1 MANAWEGQVR
11 ASSLK
16 LLGTGVPR
24 SIADW
29 AILGVLCGFLLVF
42 LMPLYLMVVT
52 GLKDATNVSLSS
64 MWNLPAYLSGG
75 GFSEAWRRLWPSMV
89 NSLLM
94 TIPATIISAIL
105 GAVNGYVFSK
115 CKFKGSNLLF
125 ITFAFGM
132 FIPYQSIII
141 PLVKFLQTINLYGT
155 VLGLIAVHV
164 VYGIPIT
171 AMLFRNFFDT
181 LPNELIEAAKIDGA
195 TLINILLRI
204 MLPLARPAFIVTGIY
219 QFTNIWNDFLFGVT
233 IVPNPKAQPITVAL
247 NNLSGSFSVDWNV
260 VMAGAVIAAIPT
272 ALIYIFLGK
281 FFVRGML
288 SGSVKG

>member
-1 MANAWEGQVR
+1 MADDWEGQVR
-11 ASSLK
+11 ASSVK
-16 LLGTGVPR
+16 FFGAGMPR
-24 SIADW
+24 SMADW
-29 AILGVLCGFLLVF
+29 AILGALGCFLLVF

-75 GFSEAWRRLWPSMV
+75 GFSEAWKRLWPSMV
-89 NSLLM
+89 NSLFM

-125 ITFAFGM
+125 IAFAFGM

-195 TLINILLRI
+195 TLIDVLLRI

-288 SGSVKG
+288 AGSVKG

>member
-1 MANAWEGQVR
+1 MADAREGQVR
-11 ASSLK
+11 ASSVK
-16 LLGTGVPR
+16 FFGGGMPR
-24 SIADW
+24 SMADW
-29 AILGVLCGFLLVF
+29 AILGALGFFLLVF

-64 MWNLPAYLSGG
+64 MWNLPTYLSGG
-75 GFSEAWRRLWPSMV
+75 GFSEAWKRLWPSMV
-89 NSLLM
+89 NSLFM
-94 TIPATIISAIL
+94 TIPATIISAVL

-125 ITFAFGM
+125 IAFAFGM

-195 TLINILLRI
+195 TLFDVLLRI
-204 MLPLARPAFIVTGIY
+204 MLPLAKPAFVVTGIY

-260 VMAGAVIAAIPT
+260 VMAGAVIAALPT

-288 SGSVKG
+288 AGSVKG

>member
-1 MANAWEGQVR
+1 MADNWEGQVR
-11 ASSLK
+11 VLSVKFFGA
-16 LLGTGVPR
+16 GMPR

-29 AILGVLCGFLLVF
+29 AILGALCFFLLVF

-75 GFSEAWRRLWPSMV
+75 GFSEAWKRLWPSMV

-94 TIPATIISAIL
+94 TIPATIISAVL

-125 ITFAFGM
+125 IAFAFGM

-141 PLVKFLQTINLYGT
+141 PLVKFLQTVNLYGT

-195 TLINILLRI
+195 TLIDVLLRI
-204 MLPLARPAFIVTGIY
+204 MLPLAKPAFVVTGIY

-260 VMAGAVIAAIPT
+260 VMAGAVIAALPT

-288 SGSVKG
+288 AGSVKG

>member
-1 MANAWEGQVR
+1 MADDWEGQVK
-11 ASSLK
+11 ASSVK
-16 LLGTGVPR
+16 SFGAGMPR

-29 AILGVLCGFLLVF
+29 AILGALCFFLLVF

-75 GFSEAWRRLWPSMV
+75 GFSEAWKRLWPSMV
-89 NSLLM
+89 NSLFM

-125 ITFAFGM
+125 IAFAFGM

-141 PLVKFLQTINLYGT
+141 PLVKFLQSINLYGT

-195 TLINILLRI
+195 TLIDVLLRI
-204 MLPLARPAFIVTGIY
+204 MLPLARPAFIVAGIY

-272 ALIYIFLGK
+272 AVIYIFLGK

-288 SGSVKG
+288 AGSVKG

>member
-1 MANAWEGQVR
+1 MADAWESQVK
-11 ASSLK
+11 ASCVK
-16 LLGTGVPR
+16 LFGAGMPR

-29 AILGVLCGFLLVF
+29 ATLGALCGFLLVF
-42 LMPLYLMVVT
+42 LVPLYLMVVT
-52 GLKDATNVSLSS
+52 GLKEATNVSLSS

-75 GFSEAWRRLWPSMV
+75 GFSEAWKRLCPSMV
-89 NSLLM
+89 NSLFM
-94 TIPATIISAIL
+94 AIPATIISAIL

-115 CKFKGSNLLF
+115 CEFKGSNLLF

-181 LPNELIEAAKIDGA
+181 LPDELIEAAQIDGA
-195 TLINILLRI
+195 RLIDVLLRI
-204 MLPLARPAFIVTGIY
+204 MLPLARPAFIVAGIY

-281 FFVRGML
+281 FFVKGML
-288 SGSVKG
+288 AGSVKG

>member
-1 MANAWEGQVR
+1 MADAGEGQVKA
-11 ASSLK
+11 ASVK
-16 LLGTGVPR
+16 FFGPGMPR
-24 SIADW
+24 SLADW
-29 AILGVLCGFLLVF
+29 GILGVLCLFLLVF
-42 LMPLYLMVVT
+42 LMPLYLMVIT

-75 GFSEAWRRLWPSMV
+75 GFSEAWKRLWPSMV
-89 NSLLM
+89 NSLFM
-94 TIPATIISAIL
+94 TTPATIISAIL

-125 ITFAFGM
+125 IAFAFGM

-195 TLINILLRI
+195 TLIDVLLRI
-204 MLPLARPAFIVTGIY
+204 MLPLARPAFIVAGIY

-288 SGSVKG
+288 AGSVKG

>member
-1 MANAWEGQVR
+1 MADAWEGQVR
-11 ASSLK
+11 ASSVK
-16 LLGTGVPR
+16 FFGAGMPR

-29 AILGVLCGFLLVF
+29 AILGALGFFLLVF

-75 GFSEAWRRLWPSMV
+75 GFSEAWKRLWPSMV
-89 NSLLM
+89 NSLFM
-94 TIPATIISAIL
+94 TIPATIISAVL

-125 ITFAFGM
+125 IAFAFGM

-155 VLGLIAVHV
+155 VLGLIGVHV

-195 TLINILLRI
+195 TLIDVLLRI
-204 MLPLARPAFIVTGIY
+204 MLPLAKPAFVVTGIY

-260 VMAGAVIAAIPT
+260 VMAGAVIAALPT

-288 SGSVKG
+288 AGSVKG

>member
-1 MANAWEGQVR
+1 MADAWEDQVR

-16 LLGTGVPR
+16 LFGAGMPR

-64 MWNLPAYLSGG
+64 MWSLPAYLSGG
-75 GFSEAWRRLWPSMV
+75 GFSEAWKRLWPSMV
-89 NSLLM
+89 NSLFM

>member
-1 MANAWEGQVR
+1 MR
-11 ASSLK
+11 ALSVK
-16 LLGTGVPR
+16 LFGAGMPR

-29 AILGVLCGFLLVF
+29 AILGILCGFLLVF

-75 GFSEAWRRLWPSMV
+75 GFSEAWKRLWPSMV

>member
-1 MANAWEGQVR
+1 MADDWEGQVR
-11 ASSLK
+11 ASSVK
-16 LLGTGVPR
+16 FFGAGMPR

-29 AILGVLCGFLLVF
+29 AILGALCFFLLVF

-75 GFSEAWRRLWPSMV
+75 GFSEAWKRLWPSMV
-89 NSLLM
+89 NSLFM
-94 TIPATIISAIL
+94 TVPATIISAIL

-125 ITFAFGM
+125 IAFAFGM

-181 LPNELIEAAKIDGA
+181 LPNELIEAAKIDDA
-195 TLINILLRI
+195 TLIDVLLRI
-204 MLPLARPAFIVTGIY
+204 MLPLARPAFIVAGIY

-288 SGSVKG
+288 AGSVKG

>member
-1 MANAWEGQVR
+1 MKAPFAG
-11 ASSLK
+11 SLR
-16 LLGTGVPR
+16 LGIPR
-24 SIADW
+24 SIGDW
-29 AILGVLCGFLLVF
+29 AALGALCFFLGVFV
-42 LMPLYLMVVT
+42 MPLYLMAVT
-52 GLKDATNVSLSS
+52 GLKEGTNVSLSS
-64 MWNLPAYLSGG
+64 MWNLPQSLTGG
-75 GFSEAWRRLWPSMV
+75 GFSEAWKRLSPSMV

-94 TIPATIISAIL
+94 TIPATIISSVL

-115 CKFKGSNLLF
+115 CKFKGSNVLF
-125 ITFAFGM
+125 IVFVFGM

-141 PLVKFLQTINLYGT
+141 PLVKFLQTINLYGS
-155 VLGLIAVHV
+155 VLGLIVVHV
-164 VYGIPIT
+164 IYGIPIT
-171 AMLFRNFFDT
+171 ALLFRNFFDT

-195 TLINILLRI
+195 TLMNVLLRI
-204 MLPLARPAFIVTGIY
+204 MLPLARPAFIVAGIY

-260 VMAGAVIAAIPT
+260 VMAGAVVAAIPT

-288 SGSVKG
+288 AGSVKG

>member
-1 MANAWEGQVR
+1 MADAWEDQVR

-16 LLGTGVPR
+16 LFGAGMPR

-29 AILGVLCGFLLVF
+29 AILGALGCFLLVF

-75 GFSEAWRRLWPSMV
+75 GFSEAWKRLWPSMV
-89 NSLLM
+89 NSLFM

>member
-1 MANAWEGQVR
+1 
-11 ASSLK
+11 
-16 LLGTGVPR
+16 
-24 SIADW
+24 
-29 AILGVLCGFLLVF
+29 
-42 LMPLYLMVVT
+42 MPL
-52 GLKDATNVSLSS
+52 
-64 MWNLPAYLSGG
+64 
-75 GFSEAWRRLWPSMV
+75 
-89 NSLLM
+89 
-94 TIPATIISAIL
+94 PATIIVAVL

-125 ITFAFGM
+125 IAFAFRM
-132 FIPYQSIII
+132 FIPYQSIILS
-141 PLVKFLQTINLYGT
+141 LVKFLQTINLYGT
-155 VLGLIAVHV
+155 VLGLMAVHV
-164 VYGIPIT
+164 VYVIPIT

-195 TLINILLRI
+195 TLIDVLLRI
-204 MLPLARPAFIVTGIY
+204 MLPLARPAFIVAGIY

-288 SGSVKG
+288 AGSVKGEFIVIMGRFKLKEVGYDISIIGSGVGGGTLAYALWQTGLRGAVLGGGGVVPR

>member
-1 MANAWEGQVR
+1 MADDWEGQVK
-11 ASSLK
+11 ASSVK
-16 LLGTGVPR
+16 SFGAGMPR
-24 SIADW
+24 SMADW
-29 AILGVLCGFLLVF
+29 AILGALCFFLLVF

-64 MWNLPAYLSGG
+64 MWNLPSYLSGG
-75 GFSEAWRRLWPSMV
+75 GFSEAWKRLWPSMV
-89 NSLLM
+89 NSLFM

-125 ITFAFGM
+125 IAFAFGM

-141 PLVKFLQTINLYGT
+141 PLVKFLQSINLYGT

-195 TLINILLRI
+195 TLIDVLLRI
-204 MLPLARPAFIVTGIY
+204 MLPLARPAFIVAGIY

-288 SGSVKG
+288 AGSVKG

>member
-1 MANAWEGQVR
+1 MADDWEGQVR
-11 ASSLK
+11 ASSVK
-16 LLGTGVPR
+16 FFGAGMPR

-29 AILGVLCGFLLVF
+29 AILGALCFFLLVF

-75 GFSEAWRRLWPSMV
+75 GFSEAWKRLWPSMV
-89 NSLLM
+89 NSLFM
-94 TIPATIISAIL
+94 TVPATIISAIL

-125 ITFAFGM
+125 IAFAFGM

-155 VLGLIAVHV
+155 VLGLIVVHV

-195 TLINILLRI
+195 TLIDVLLRI
-204 MLPLARPAFIVTGIY
+204 MLPLARPAFIVAGIY

-288 SGSVKG
+288 AGSVKG

>member
-1 MANAWEGQVR
+1 MADAWEGQVR
-11 ASSLK
+11 ASSVK
-16 LLGTGVPR
+16 FFGAGMPR

-29 AILGVLCGFLLVF
+29 AILGALCFFLLVF
-42 LMPLYLMVVT
+42 LMPVYLMVVT

-75 GFSEAWRRLWPSMV
+75 GFSEAWKRLWPSMV
-89 NSLLM
+89 NSLFM
-94 TIPATIISAIL
+94 TIPATIISAVL

-125 ITFAFGM
+125 IAFAFGM

-141 PLVKFLQTINLYGT
+141 PLVKFLQTVNLYGT
-155 VLGLIAVHV
+155 ILGLIAVHV

-195 TLINILLRI
+195 TLIDVLLRI
-204 MLPLARPAFIVTGIY
+204 MLPLARPAFIVAGIY

-288 SGSVKG
+288 AGSVKG

>member
-1 MANAWEGQVR
+1 VR
-11 ASSLK
+11 ASSVRFF
-16 LLGTGVPR
+16 GAGMPR

-29 AILGVLCGFLLVF
+29 ANLGALCFFLLVF

-52 GLKDATNVSLSS
+52 GLKDASNVSLSS
-64 MWNLPAYLSGG
+64 MWNLPTYLSGG
-75 GFSEAWRRLWPSMV
+75 GFSEAWKRLWPSMV
-89 NSLLM
+89 NSLFM
-94 TIPATIISAIL
+94 TIPATIISAVL

-125 ITFAFGM
+125 IAFAFGM

-195 TLINILLRI
+195 TLLDALLRI
-204 MLPLARPAFIVTGIY
+204 MLPLAKPAFVVTGIY

-260 VMAGAVIAAIPT
+260 VMAGAVIAALPT

-288 SGSVKG
+288 AGSVKG

>member
-1 MANAWEGQVR
+1 MADDWEGQVR
-11 ASSLK
+11 ASSVK
-16 LLGTGVPR
+16 FFGAGMPR
-24 SIADW
+24 SMADW
-29 AILGVLCGFLLVF
+29 AILGALGCFLLVF

-75 GFSEAWRRLWPSMV
+75 GFSEAWKRLWPSMV
-89 NSLLM
+89 NSLFM
-94 TIPATIISAIL
+94 TIAATIISAIL

-125 ITFAFGM
+125 IAFAFGM

-195 TLINILLRI
+195 TLIGVLLRI

-288 SGSVKG
+288 AGSVKG

>member
-1 MANAWEGQVR
+1 MADDWEGQVR
-11 ASSLK
+11 ASSVK
-16 LLGTGVPR
+16 FFGAGMPR
-24 SIADW
+24 SMADW
-29 AILGVLCGFLLVF
+29 AILGALGCFLLVF

-75 GFSEAWRRLWPSMV
+75 GFSEAWKRLWPSMV
-89 NSLLM
+89 NSLFM
-94 TIPATIISAIL
+94 TIAATIISAIL

-125 ITFAFGM
+125 IAFAFGM

-195 TLINILLRI
+195 TLIDVLLRI

-288 SGSVKG
+288 AGSVKG

>member
-1 MANAWEGQVR
+1 
-11 ASSLK
+11 
-16 LLGTGVPR
+16 
-24 SIADW
+24 
-29 AILGVLCGFLLVF
+29 
-42 LMPLYLMVVT
+42 
-52 GLKDATNVSLSS
+52 
-64 MWNLPAYLSGG
+64 
-75 GFSEAWRRLWPSMV
+75 MV
-89 NSLLM
+89 NSLFM
-94 TIPATIISAIL
+94 TIPATIISGVL

-125 ITFAFGM
+125 IAFAFGM

-195 TLINILLRI
+195 TLIDVLLRI
-204 MLPLARPAFIVTGIY
+204 MLPLARPAFIVAGIY

-260 VMAGAVIAAIPT
+260 VMAGAVIAATPT

-288 SGSVKG
+288 AGSVKG

>member
-1 MANAWEGQVR
+1 MADDWEGQVR
-11 ASSLK
+11 ASSVK
-16 LLGTGVPR
+16 FFGAGMPR
-24 SIADW
+24 SMADW
-29 AILGVLCGFLLVF
+29 AILGALGCFLLVF

-75 GFSEAWRRLWPSMV
+75 GFSEAWKRLWPSMV
-89 NSLLM
+89 NSLFM
-94 TIPATIISAIL
+94 TIAATIISAIL

-115 CKFKGSNLLF
+115 CKFKGSDLLF
-125 ITFAFGM
+125 IAFAFGM

-195 TLINILLRI
+195 TLIDVLLRI

-272 ALIYIFLGK
+272 ALIYILLGK

-288 SGSVKG
+288 AGSVKG

>member
-1 MANAWEGQVR
+1 MADTREGQVR
-11 ASSLK
+11 ASGVK
-16 LLGTGVPR
+16 LFGAGMPR

-29 AILGVLCGFLLVF
+29 AILGALCSFFLVF

-75 GFSEAWRRLWPSMV
+75 GFSEAWKRLYPSMV
-89 NSLLM
+89 NSLFM

-125 ITFAFGM
+125 IAFAFGM

-195 TLINILLRI
+195 TLIDVLLRI

-288 SGSVKG
+288 AGSVKG